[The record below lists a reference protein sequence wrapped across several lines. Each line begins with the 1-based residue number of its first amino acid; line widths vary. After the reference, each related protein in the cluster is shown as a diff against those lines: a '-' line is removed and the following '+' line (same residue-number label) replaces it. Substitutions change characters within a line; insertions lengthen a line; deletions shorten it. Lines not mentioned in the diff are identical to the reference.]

1 MAIRRAANGSSG
13 PYKSASL
20 SSVLPTKSL
29 YVPLAHTRA
38 PQDPSDAATP
48 DELATI
54 DSAISSLRASLPV
67 LKTRFR
73 LASTKLSALAAAPTS
88 SELSRTVERLRAEI
102 EEKRARLDGL
112 RSGDARPVTREEVQ
126 RAEQEYG
133 YWAGRR
139 RARVRAFENLEEL
152 FLAGMEREEL
162 WERAGIEGDVE

>member
-1 MAIRRAANGSSG
+1 
-13 PYKSASL
+13 L
-20 SSVLPTKSL
+20 
-29 YVPLAHTRA
+29 
-38 PQDPSDAATP
+38 
-48 DELATI
+48 
-54 DSAISSLRASLPV
+54 

-102 EEKRARLDGL
+102 EEKRSRLEGL

-126 RAEQEYG
+126 RVEQEYG

-139 RARVRAFENLEEL
+139 RARVSAFENLEEL
-152 FLAGMEREEL
+152 FLVGMERGEL